1 MSMSHGVNKKAPL
14 IISTAPP
21 HEVPGF
27 HQVYLLF
34 YKKYFT
40 KLFLLWSDYFFNL
53 IRVGFDFAVSCT
65 YVFLRELFISP
76 TIINHKKLHVYTYAY
91 LPVWPLIKS
100 GGITKE
106 LMVMV

>member
-40 KLFLLWSDYFFNL
+40 KLFLLWSDYCKVKQFFFNL
-53 IRVGFDFAVSCT
+53 IWVGFDVMYLCVS
-65 YVFLRELFISP
+65 
-76 TIINHKKLHVYTYAY
+76 
-91 LPVWPLIKS
+91 
-100 GGITKE
+100 
-106 LMVMV
+106 

>member
-40 KLFLLWSDYFFNL
+40 KLFFLWSDYFFNL
-53 IRVGFDFAVSCT
+53 IRVGLILLFRVPMC
-65 YVFLRELFISP
+65 FLGNFLS
-76 TIINHKKLHVYTYAY
+76 V
-91 LPVWPLIKS
+91 LPS
-100 GGITKE
+100 
-106 LMVMV
+106 